1 MLVTLPL
8 RLMLAAAQIAD
19 WTTSWKTVALVTM
32 PFVGPFELVGPLN
45 EHIIRNITLAEV
57 LATFVY
63 VLLAIYFLAL
73 LTVRR
78 RL

>member
-19 WTTSWKTVALVTM
+19 WTTSWKTVALVTL
-32 PFVGPFELVGPLN
+32 PFVGPFELIGPLN
-45 EHIIRNITLAEV
+45 EHVVRYVTLAEV
-57 LATFVY
+57 LATLVF
-63 VLLAIYFLAL
+63 VLLAVYFLAR